1 MSIRQQP
8 VCSRVP
14 VCRGQGVKV
23 RDRYGVVHK
32 TLDFDVAT
40 CKSIDP
46 PVVLVRFPA
55 GLEVVELYAL
65 EPVVSVGISHRRPE
79 ERRSNLEIEFAN
91 YSRDEQLEPDQSDGE
106 LAQESGEE
114 SSDAQEI

>member
-1 MSIRQQP
+1 MIHQQP

-14 VCRGQGVKV
+14 VCRGNGVRV
-23 RDRYGVVHK
+23 GNRYGVIHR
-32 TLDFDVAT
+32 LQDFDSET
-40 CKSIDP
+40 SKPINP
-46 PVVLVRFPA
+46 PVVLVRFPG

-65 EPVVSVGISHRRPE
+65 EPVASVENADERQE

-91 YSRDEQLEPDQSDGE
+91 YSRDEQLEPDRSDDE

-114 SSDAQEI
+114 SSDAEEI